1 MESSFKKSY
10 EQTVQPNGSI
20 ELRFPSRKLN
30 DTATVAFL
38 LAMLPAS
45 CTVTSPLLV
54 VLGEKSKRAGS
65 SEFPTEAMLAWL
77 IAAVLLWI
85 LVVRKFNFRR
95 GKVII
100 WPSEGLAFSGK
111 QLPFKDIVSIG
122 VEHGTSSAY
131 VYAEAHGKAI
141 KLTGYVAPALA
152 DALAQSI
159 NGARR
164 NK

>member
-1 MESSFKKSY
+1 MVLF
-10 EQTVQPNGSI
+10 
-20 ELRFPSRKLN
+20 L
-30 DTATVAFL
+30 VAV
-38 LAMLPAS
+38 LPAS
-45 CTVTSPLLV
+45 CTVTSPLLF
-54 VLGEKSKRAGS
+54 VLGQINIRGAHRDISQDAL
-65 SEFPTEAMLAWL
+65 LAWL

-152 DALAQSI
+152 DALAQNI

-164 NK
+164 KK